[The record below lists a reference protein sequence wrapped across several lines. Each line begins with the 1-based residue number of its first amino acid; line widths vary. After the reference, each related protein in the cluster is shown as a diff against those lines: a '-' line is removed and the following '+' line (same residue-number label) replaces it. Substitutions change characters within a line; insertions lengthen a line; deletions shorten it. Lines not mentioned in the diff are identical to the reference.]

1 MIAEVVMTTVEL
13 LSSYETLVVFLGV
26 ATFLSNVNV
35 IAFWRSDKPFASVGV
50 THKCLF
56 AVFLVVVLCL
66 NVFPTLSLEWFL
78 LGRLD
83 GLSEKPP
90 SEITAVYDRCFS
102 AFLTMYG
109 GVFYLSF
116 LLSGELRKILK
127 VESIP

>member
-35 IAFWRSDKPFASVGV
+35 IAFWRSNKPFASVGV
-50 THKCLF
+50 THKWLF

-102 AFLTMYG
+102 AFLTMYI